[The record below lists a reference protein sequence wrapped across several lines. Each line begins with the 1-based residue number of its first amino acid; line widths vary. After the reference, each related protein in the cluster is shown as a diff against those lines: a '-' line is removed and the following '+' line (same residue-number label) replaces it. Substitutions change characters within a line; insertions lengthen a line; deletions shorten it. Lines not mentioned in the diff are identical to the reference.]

1 MVVDFFNEHPSG
13 SYNYKQVSLD
23 LGITG
28 RTNQYVIADIL
39 DDMVLDGFLSELV
52 PGKYQATQITNAS
65 EGVFIRRSNG
75 KNGVLIDNTDV
86 PVFVAERNSMHAL
99 NGDRVKVH
107 LSAQRPGVE
116 PEAQVV
122 EILEEKDQVFI
133 GTLKVEK
140 NFAFLQTDS
149 KFLACDIFIPKNK
162 IRGAETGDKAIVKIV
177 KWDDD
182 DKNPIG
188 EIVDILGKTGENNSE
203 MNAILAEFGLPYV
216 YPKNVE
222 AAANRISD
230 EITPEEIAAREDF
243 RNITTFTID
252 PKDAKDFDD
261 ALSIQKL
268 ENGHWEVGVHIADV
282 THYVK
287 PGSVIDKE
295 AEERATSVY
304 LVDRTWRFLASLN

>member
-1 MVVDFFNEHPSG
+1 MP
-13 SYNYKQVSLD
+13 
-23 LGITG
+23 
-28 RTNQYVIADIL
+28 R
-39 DDMVLDGFLSELV
+39 
-52 PGKYQATQITNAS
+52 
-65 EGVFIRRSNG
+65 
-75 KNGVLIDNTDV
+75 
-86 PVFVAERNSMHAL
+86 
-99 NGDRVKVH
+99 DR
-107 LSAQRPGVE
+107 GVE

-222 AAANRISD
+222 AVR
-230 EITPEEIAAREDF
+230 
-243 RNITTFTID
+243 
-252 PKDAKDFDD
+252 
-261 ALSIQKL
+261 
-268 ENGHWEVGVHIADV
+268 
-282 THYVK
+282 
-287 PGSVIDKE
+287 
-295 AEERATSVY
+295 
-304 LVDRTWRFLASLN
+304 